1 MINLTLSDSHW
12 STFVKQQAE
21 RSFYYNP
28 AWLDLIIRLYGY
40 TVIPLTA
47 TNSTGQV
54 TGFLPLCSV
63 QSPLTGQRLV
73 SLPFSDHC
81 PLLADDEASANDLIH
96 QAIRL
101 AQQRRVRYLELR
113 TGINEELTKRSDM
126 VERNLYVRWLL
137 PLTADHDAIWS
148 GLRKPVQRQI
158 KKSQSLG
165 VQVRVAQQGKEMAH
179 YYQLHQ
185 RTRCRK
191 HGMPAQPQRFFSEL
205 WDAFAPGDVM
215 QVLLAEYQGSIIAG
229 MILFA
234 YGTTVRYA
242 YGASDERYLHLAPNN
257 LLMWTAITWACS
269 HGYQTLDLGRTAGDN
284 EGLMT
289 FKQRWGAAKEPLPY
303 YYYPRSAGLA
313 ATSESSWKFRL
324 LTKCWKQLPLQIA
337 GPLGGYLYKHL
348 G

>member
-47 TNSTGQV
+47 TNST
-54 TGFLPLCSV
+54 
-63 QSPLTGQRLV
+63 
-73 SLPFSDHC
+73 
-81 PLLADDEASANDLIH
+81 
-96 QAIRL
+96 
-101 AQQRRVRYLELR
+101 
-113 TGINEELTKRSDM
+113 
-126 VERNLYVRWLL
+126 
-137 PLTADHDAIWS
+137 
-148 GLRKPVQRQI
+148 VQRQI

-215 QVLLAEYQGSIIAG
+215 QVLLAEYQGSVIAG

-234 YGTTVRYA
+234 YGTTVR
-242 YGASDERYLHLAPNN
+242 
-257 LLMWTAITWACS
+257 
-269 HGYQTLDLGRTAGDN
+269 
-284 EGLMT
+284 
-289 FKQRWGAAKEPLPY
+289 
-303 YYYPRSAGLA
+303 
-313 ATSESSWKFRL
+313 
-324 LTKCWKQLPLQIA
+324 
-337 GPLGGYLYKHL
+337 
-348 G
+348 